1 MGGLMAESRFD
12 PNPAALAA
20 LDAQFDEAMRAAAEA
35 GAEQLRDNLSAG
47 GRSGTQYPQLPRRSS
62 APGEFSQEQSGRLKD
77 MVDHGQHAPASAWFG
92 LAPRSADELGE
103 AKGQEFGNPDGS
115 LVGRA
120 NVRKTALDSRTHKRM
135 NEAIKK
141 TV

>member
-1 MGGLMAESRFD
+1 MAESRFD
-12 PNPAALAA
+12 PNPVALAA
-20 LDAQFDEAMRAAAEA
+20 LTAQLDEAMAAAAEA

-47 GRSGTQYPQLPRRSS
+47 ARSGVQYPQLPRRSS
-62 APGEFSQEQSGRLKD
+62 SPGEYSQEQSGQLKG

-92 LAPRSADELGE
+92 LAPQNADELGE
-103 AKGQEFGNPDGS
+103 AKGQEFGNPENS

-135 NEAIKK
+135 NEAVKK
-141 TV
+141 AVK